1 MKTENQQ
8 KVIEFLASK
17 NSDIDF
23 AHHLGHNDFASFDE
37 IRDILQ
43 DNSAFDVEIIYYST
57 AIDYLQKNDPSLR
70 ESMGLASEMGFSL
83 DKLNSEVLASI
94 LASEYARND
103 FEELEREVSDL
114 IEELLEEEENEEE
127 N

>member
-1 MKTENQQ
+1 
-8 KVIEFLASK
+8 
-17 NSDIDF
+17 
-23 AHHLGHNDFASFDE
+23 
-37 IRDILQ
+37 LQ
-43 DNSAFDVEIIYYST
+43 YNNAFDVEIIYHST

-94 LASEYARND
+94 LASEYARTD
-103 FEELEREVSDL
+103 FEELESEVSDL
-114 IEELLEEEENEEE
+114 IEELLEEEESEEEE